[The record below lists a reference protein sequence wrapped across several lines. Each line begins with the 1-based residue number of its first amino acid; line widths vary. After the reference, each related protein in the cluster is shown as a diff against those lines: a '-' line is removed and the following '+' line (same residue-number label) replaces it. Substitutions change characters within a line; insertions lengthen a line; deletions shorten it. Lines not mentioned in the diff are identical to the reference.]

1 MDISTIK
8 FDYIKSNQYKSE
20 YDADENNGKK
30 GYEVLSGGFIFAKK
44 KQNKDS
50 NYWQCKHKKCKASI
64 TIGFDD
70 KVINISSNQHNIIQP
85 SSEIPEAD
93 WHVPLQENQ
102 IKTLSFL
109 KKVKERVSN
118 GEECGTAKIWED
130 EQNKLFKTLMTDQ
143 DKDEV
148 ASLIPAFSSLK
159 HGLQKRK
166 SKNRPK
172 LPTSLSSIVID
183 GKYTTTSNGID
194 KFLIYKTRKNSKLVF
209 CSKTGLEVLSK
220 SSEWHCDG
228 TFYTAS
234 KYFYQLYL
242 LHAYFKGRM
251 IPCAFILMNRRR
263 RIDYEAVIDA
273 LIKEA
278 SKYDFVLEPKRI
290 MTDLELAAIQAFK
303 AKFPS
308 VQNKAC
314 LFHFAQ
320 ALLKHFTATGYFKIE
335 YNNDVKINNWFRR
348 LFCLSLIPIDRI
360 TEVWSI
366 KRWTIFLNTLSILIL
381 KVNSR

>member
-44 KQNKDS
+44 KAKQRLELLAI
-50 NYWQCKHKKCKASI
+50 KHKKCKASI

-118 GEECGTAKIWED
+118 GEECDTAKIWED

-183 GKYTTTSNGID
+183 ETSAFVKYKHALQDVRPPPRKKLSIGRDNEIIIFKKLLLESSID
-194 KFLIYKTRKNSKLVF
+194 IDVYVKQLVPLFSFRKNKNKDKSPDD
-209 CSKTGLEVLSK
+209 SDSSDDEETNVLLDTDSD
-220 SSEWHCDG
+220 SEDE
-228 TFYTAS
+228 
-234 KYFYQLYL
+234 
-242 LHAYFKGRM
+242 
-251 IPCAFILMNRRR
+251 
-263 RIDYEAVIDA
+263 YE
-273 LIKEA
+273 E
-278 SKYDFVLEPKRI
+278 
-290 MTDLELAAIQAFK
+290 
-303 AKFPS
+303 
-308 VQNKAC
+308 
-314 LFHFAQ
+314 H
-320 ALLKHFTATGYFKIE
+320 
-335 YNNDVKINNWFRR
+335 
-348 LFCLSLIPIDRI
+348 
-360 TEVWSI
+360 
-366 KRWTIFLNTLSILIL
+366 TL
-381 KVNSR
+381 